1 MAILTSEMNSINN
14 IIKKL
19 IEQNKEQFE
28 ELEKLEEQASNEIKK
43 GFQEIFTFSRSDD
56 ENGNPK
62 LYLNLHL
69 GNNIKS
75 SSNIAEI
82 DILNK
87 RLKTFRGGKKIKYIL
102 NGEKVSLLHNNK
114 KIQRS
119 IYVKENGKVKY
130 CKINKEYIL
139 LSKIKNI

>member
-1 MAILTSEMNSINN
+1 MKSINN
-14 IIKKL
+14 IIKEL

-28 ELEKLEEQASNEIKK
+28 KLEELEEQASNEIKK
-43 GFQEIFTFSRSDD
+43 GFDELFTLSRSDDD

-69 GNNIKS
+69 GNDIKP
-75 SSNIAEI
+75 SSNIAES

-87 RLKTFRGGKKIKYIL
+87 RLKTFRGGKKIIYIL

-119 IYVKENGKVKY
+119 IYVKKNGKAKY